1 MQKRQKRQK
10 QRELPVPAEAQVGRQ
25 VISESEASG
34 QLETDRTEMETAG
47 AALLWLSPAPIAVA
61 APPIVAAAKKAS
73 CAPVPIAQEAAIERE
88 VLTAWASCW
97 DEQIALYD
105 VRV

>member
-1 MQKRQKRQK
+1 
-10 QRELPVPAEAQVGRQ
+10 
-25 VISESEASG
+25 
-34 QLETDRTEMETAG
+34 METAG

-88 VLTAWASCW
+88 VLTAWAPRR
-97 DEQIALYD
+97 DEQIALY
-105 VRV
+105 VGV

>member
-1 MQKRQKRQK
+1 
-10 QRELPVPAEAQVGRQ
+10 
-25 VISESEASG
+25 
-34 QLETDRTEMETAG
+34 METAG

-61 APPIVAAAKKAS
+61 APPIVAAAKMAA
-73 CAPVPIAQEAAIERE
+73 CAPVPIAQEAASERE
-88 VLTAWASCW
+88 VLMAWASCR